1 MKDQKKTEI
10 KVGITVLAGI
20 LIFIWIMGWAKNFS
34 LSSSNYYVSVRFD
47 NVAGLEA
54 GDNVTVNGLKKG
66 FVEDM
71 KLSDGEIIVTLSLS
85 KDINLKEDASFF
97 ITMLDLMGGKRVE
110 VNPGESDLPL
120 DLSRIHDGKFYADI
134 PEVISLL
141 GTLQDD
147 IVTLVKDVKITLEGM
162 NNYLTD
168 RSLQSDIKN
177 SIANLNEVSEKLI
190 VLVDVNS
197 SRIDSLTANSLEI
210 TTQVSELL
218 ETNSKNLSESLQNI
232 KLITFKTDS
241 LLDNLIRLS
250 EETSSGKNNLGK
262 ILNDEEL
269 YPAIKSAIGKLDTLT
284 NLLIEQL
291 QGEGINV
298 DANIF

>member
-168 RSLQSDIKN
+168 RSLQADIKN

-190 VLVDVNS
+190 VLVDMNS